1 MQLSININRY
11 DVFYIL
17 GPLSR
22 LHYECQWGE
31 QIVLQGHISNLLAQ
45 HLTPFIQPGK

>member
-1 MQLSININRY
+1 MMCFTFLAL
-11 DVFYIL
+11 FL
-17 GPLSR
+17 GC
-22 LHYECQWGE
+22 HYEHQWEE